1 MAPFSIE
8 GASSN
13 SGAVQIAQSRSLER
27 MMKESMY
34 AASKLRSRLSA
45 RDEDV
50 SFSVASESI
59 ERPAYLR
66 RKPSQ
71 GKGDV

>member
-1 MAPFSIE
+1 
-8 GASSN
+8 
-13 SGAVQIAQSRSLER
+13 

-34 AASKLRSRLSA
+34 SASKLRSRLSA
-45 RDEDV
+45 KDEDV
-50 SFSVASESI
+50 SFSVAAESI

>member
-1 MAPFSIE
+1 
-8 GASSN
+8 
-13 SGAVQIAQSRSLER
+13 
-27 MMKESMY
+27 MY
-34 AASKLRSRLSA
+34 AARAVLKATGSTGVTMR
-45 RDEDV
+45 

>member
-1 MAPFSIE
+1 MLAAMKEISQ
-8 GASSN
+8 G
-13 SGAVQIAQSRSLER
+13 RMRER

-34 AASKLRSRLSA
+34 SSTKLRSRLVAKSEDAQFSA
-45 RDEDV
+45 
-50 SFSVASESI
+50 AMESI
-59 ERPAYLR
+59 DRPAYLR